1 MKICSDIALE
11 KWTPDFSS
19 SGQVSPTWTR
29 SLCEKVEFFNSLEW
43 IAWTDNPVQVVLC
56 DACGHEGC
64 AAGGYVHVSRL
75 GDFVLWTRPQVD
87 AEGSWEATQYEAA
100 WPLKRFGAIAIP
112 KRAWDE
118 WRMISSLPQ
127 IDAFT
132 PANGGA
138 IFDAWFLAPARSRRI
153 DEIVPMLKDGL
164 LGCDS
169 LELTDATERVARWIE
184 RLKDRSA
191 SFANASLRSPTAI
204 GARIETLYFDGP
216 ADEDW
221 PALAITDGSDYPL
234 LDRDH
239 ALVTSSRDVYPAV
252 AADRDG

>member
-11 KWTPDFSS
+11 KWTPNFSS
-19 SGQVSPTWTR
+19 SGLVSPTWTR
-29 SLCEKVEFFNSLEW
+29 ARCEKVELFNSLEW
-43 IAWTDNPVQVVLC
+43 IGWADNPVQVVLC

-64 AAGGYVHVSRL
+64 AVGGYVHVSRL
-75 GDFVLWTRPQVD
+75 GDFVLWSRPQVD
-87 AEGSWEATQYEAA
+87 AEETWEVAQYEAA

-112 KRAWDE
+112 KDAWEQWRAVA
-118 WRMISSLPQ
+118 SLPEINALQ
-127 IDAFT
+127 Q
-132 PANGGA
+132 ANGGA
-138 IFDAWFLAPARSRRI
+138 IFDAWFLAPARSRSV

-164 LGCDS
+164 LGTDS
-169 LELTDATERVARWIE
+169 LELADAIERVARWIG
-184 RLKDRSA
+184 RLKDSSV

-221 PALAITDGSDYPL
+221 PALAIIDGVDYPL

-239 ALVTSSRDVYPAV
+239 VLVTSAHDA
-252 AADRDG
+252 